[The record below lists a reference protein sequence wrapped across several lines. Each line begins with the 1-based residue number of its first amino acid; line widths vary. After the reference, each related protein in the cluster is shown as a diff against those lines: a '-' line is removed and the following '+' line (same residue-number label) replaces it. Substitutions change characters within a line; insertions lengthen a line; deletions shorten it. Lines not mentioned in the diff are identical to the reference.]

1 MTITI
6 QRTEH
11 MIDRDKLIEEKYNK
25 ALELFYTIEDEDM
38 TAKGY
43 YFAGVSIGLELAKE
57 IANEITTICD

>member
-6 QRTEH
+6 QRTVH

-38 TAKGY
+38 SPKGY

-57 IANEITTICD
+57 LSDEITTICD